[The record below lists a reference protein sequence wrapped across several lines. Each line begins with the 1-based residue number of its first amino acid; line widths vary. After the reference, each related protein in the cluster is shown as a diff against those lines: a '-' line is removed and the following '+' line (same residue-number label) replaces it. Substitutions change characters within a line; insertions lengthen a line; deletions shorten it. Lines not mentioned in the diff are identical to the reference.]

1 MKILKIAGFVV
12 AGLLVLVI
20 AALAIAAATFDP
32 NDYRGRIADAV
43 KKQTG
48 RELALGDIQLKI
60 FPWLNVSISD
70 AKLSNA
76 AGFGEQPFAQVGK
89 LSVGVKLMPLL
100 FDKQIQVS
108 TVALEGLQIN
118 AAKNKDGVSN
128 WDDLVKR
135 KEAEAQA
142 PQQAPEQKPE
152 QSKAESQFS
161 LDSLDI
167 AGISIS
173 NAAVRYDDAQIGAH
187 YELKNLKL
195 KTSALSPDKPF
206 DIDLAVSALS
216 KAPEV
221 KADIE
226 FSGTITPD
234 FKTQQFTTKDL
245 KLSVNGLRA
254 TLTKDKNGRSNWEH
268 LLKAG
273 ADTPEEAKDPNKAPF
288 DLNRIGIAGI
298 AINDAA
304 LVYSDAQSGAHYEL
318 STLNFKTGAFTPGEP
333 CDIDL
338 KTAVLSK
345 APAANADL
353 ALSGT
358 LKPDFKHNKLDTQDL
373 KLTLKGK
380 ANELDVTATLRTRL
394 LADFG
399 AQLFNLQD
407 LSVDSEIAGQQVPGG
422 KQNLKLGGT
431 IAYNGKDGAFRFQNG
446 LLTAADLVLKTDIS
460 GTGLNTETPR
470 IYGPLTMEKFSPRKL
485 AGVFGIQPDTADPAA
500 LSSAS
505 LSTKINGS
513 LSRAALQDLAITL
526 DQTTI
531 KGQASI
537 DDFKTQAIS
546 FALKLDSIDADRYLP
561 PKPVENPQAKKTEQK
576 TDINAIQLPNELLA
590 KLNANGT
597 FDIGALKINNLKLK
611 NIALKLS
618 GTAGGAKQQDLS
630 AQLYGGS
637 VSLSNRFTPAAA
649 PGYAAKVK
657 LSSFEAAPFLLDLLG
672 KDYVSGTANVD
683 LDVGGR
689 GQTVGDLRKT
699 LSGNFAARAENGA
712 VKGFNLGQIIRRGEA
727 ALAGNL
733 NYQETSAPTTDFA
746 TITVSGKLNNGVLT
760 TDDLNA
766 ASPLF
771 RVGGAGTINLVNE
784 TIDYTAKPTIVETSK
799 GQGGKEL
806 SQLNGV
812 TIPIRLT
819 GNLYQPKYKI
829 DIKDAVKQKATEKV
843 REELKGRED
852 EVKQKIN
859 DKLGDL
865 LFGKKKKQQQE
876 QPQSAPEATPEEA
889 TPSPQ

>member
-1 MKILKIAGFVV
+1 MKILKIAGFVI

-43 KKQTG
+43 KQQTG

-70 AKLSNA
+70 ARLSNA
-76 AGFGEQPFAQVGK
+76 AGFGDQPFAQVGK

-100 FDKQIQVS
+100 LDKQIQVS
-108 TVALEGLQIN
+108 TVSLEGLQVN

-135 KEAEAQA
+135 KEAEA
-142 PQQAPEQKPE
+142 QAPEQKPE

-173 NAAVRYDDAQIGAH
+173 DAAVSYDDAQIGAR
-187 YELKNLKL
+187 YELKDLKL
-195 KTSALSPDKPF
+195 KTSALAPDKPVN
-206 DIDLAVSALS
+206 IELAVSALS

-221 KADIE
+221 QADIE
-226 FSGTITPD
+226 FSGTVTPD
-234 FKTQQFTTKDL
+234 FKTKQFTTKDL

-254 TLTKDKNGRSNWEH
+254 TLTKDKNGRGNWEH
-268 LLKAG
+268 LLKPSNA
-273 ADTPEEAKDPNKAPF
+273 PEQPKDPNAAPF

-318 STLNFKTGAFTPGEP
+318 SKLNFKTGAFTPGEP

-338 KTAVLSK
+338 KSALLSK
-345 APAANADL
+345 APAATADL
-353 ALSGT
+353 GLSGT
-358 LKPDFKHNKLDTQDL
+358 LKPDFKNNKLDTQDL

-380 ANELDVTATLRTRL
+380 AKELDVTATLRTRL

-407 LSVDSEIAGQQVPGG
+407 LSVDSEIAGKQVPGG
-422 KQNLKLGGT
+422 KQSLKLGGT
-431 IAYNGKDGAFRFQNG
+431 VAYNGSQGAFRFQNG
-446 LLTAADLVLKTDIS
+446 VLTAADLVLKTDIS

-470 IYGPLTMEKFSPRKL
+470 VYGPLTMEKFSPRKL
-485 AGVFGIQPDTADPAA
+485 AGVFGIQPNTADPAA

-537 DDFKTQAIS
+537 DDFKTQALS

-561 PKPVENPQAKKTEQK
+561 PKPVENPQAKKAEQK
-576 TDINAIQLPNELLA
+576 TDINAIQLPNELLT
-590 KLNANGT
+590 KLNANGS

-618 GTAGGAKQQDLS
+618 GTPGGAKQQDLS

-649 PGYAAKVK
+649 PGYAAKLK

-672 KDYVSGTANVD
+672 KDYVSGTANLD

-699 LSGNFAARAENGA
+699 LSGSFAAKAENGA
-712 VKGFNLGQIIRRGEA
+712 VKGFNLGQIIRRAEA

-771 RVGGAGTINLVNE
+771 RVGGAGTINLANE

-819 GNLYQPKYKI
+819 GNLYQPKYKV
-829 DIKDAVKQKATEKV
+829 DIKDAIKQKATEKV

-859 DKLGDL
+859 DKIGDL
-865 LFGKKKKQQQE
+865 LFGKKKKQQQT
-876 QPQSAPEATPEEA
+876 APEAAPEEA